1 MCYNTSMEK
10 LIAEM
15 EKYAIDY
22 DIPIMQ
28 KDGLEFFQDLIIK
41 NNVTRILEIG
51 SAIGYSAIQMA
62 RLNPN
67 IKIVTIERDDSRYNQ
82 AVLNIERSGLKNQI
96 IIHHA
101 DALEIEIEGE
111 FDCIFIDAAKA
122 QYIKFFEKYE
132 KNLSEDGII
141 VSDNLSFHGFVENPE
156 LKMSRNLRQLVGKIK
171 RYISW
176 LENNDNYDTLFISEG
191 DGLAIS
197 RKRKPNV
204 IE

>member
-1 MCYNTSMEK
+1 MEK
-10 LIAEM
+10 LILEM
-15 EKYAIDY
+15 EQYAIDY

-28 KDGLEFFQDLIIK
+28 KDGLEFFQKLIIENK
-41 NNVTRILEIG
+41 VTRILEIG

-67 IKIVTIERDDSRYNQ
+67 IQIVTIERDDLRYEK
-82 AVLNIERSGLKNQI
+82 AVQNIEASGISNQI
-96 IIHHA
+96 TIHHA

-141 VSDNLSFHGFVENPE
+141 VSDNLSFHGFVDHPE
-156 LKMSRNLRQLVGKIK
+156 KKMSRNLRQLVGKIK
-171 RYISW
+171 RYIVW
-176 LENNDNYDTLFISEG
+176 LENNEKYDTLFINEG

-197 RKRKPNV
+197 RKKKINMLK
-204 IE
+204 

>member
-1 MCYNTSMEK
+1 MEK
-10 LIAEM
+10 LIEEM
-15 EKYAIDY
+15 EKYAIEY

-28 KDGLEFFQDLIIK
+28 KDGIEFFQKLILENNIK
-41 NNVTRILEIG
+41 SILEIG
-51 SAIGYSAIQMA
+51 SAIGYSAIQLA
-62 RLNPN
+62 RLDHE
-67 IKIVTIERDDSRYNQ
+67 ISITTIERDDVRYEQ
-82 AVLNIERSGLKNQI
+82 AVKNIQKSGLSRQI
-96 IIHHA
+96 TIHHA

-132 KNLSEDGII
+132 KNLSENGLIL
-141 VSDNLSFHGFVENPE
+141 SDNLSFHGFVENPE

-171 RYISW
+171 RYITW
-176 LENNDNYDTLFISEG
+176 LENNEEYDTLFIHEG

-197 RKRKPNV
+197 RKKKLNM

>member
-122 QYIKFFEKYE
+122 QYTKFFEKYE

-176 LENNDNYDTLFISEG
+176 LENNDKYDTLFISEG

-204 IE
+204 VE